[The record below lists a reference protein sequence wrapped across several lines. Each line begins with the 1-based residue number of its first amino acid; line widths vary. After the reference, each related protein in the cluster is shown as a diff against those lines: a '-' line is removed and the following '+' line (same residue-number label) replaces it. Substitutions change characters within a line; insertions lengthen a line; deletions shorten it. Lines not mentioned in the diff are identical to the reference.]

1 MVKKLLTK
9 TRSSLRKVHYKRQAN
24 FYFACVGL
32 ILIGLIY
39 YSTTHYFELTDK
51 KTIIDESTH
60 AMSGLSENLDEVAG
74 EYESLKETHNIIKE
88 TVSKEVEVVFPGS
101 EKYTE
106 LTRDLDAYFKS
117 RNQTD
122 NPLVATNL
130 QYGSPKVSEDGN
142 YYILPLSMTIS
153 SSEGNFYDFLNY
165 VDKSG
170 TLSSKTRIMDVTSI
184 KINFRD
190 PTGKQ
195 KKGGEEIN
203 FNVQLNAYYQK
214 LD

>member
-9 TRSSLRKVHYKRQAN
+9 TRSALRKVHYKRQAN
-24 FYFACVGL
+24 FYFACTGL
-32 ILIGLIY
+32 LLIGLIY
-39 YSTTHYFELTDK
+39 YATTNYFELTDK
-51 KTIIDESTH
+51 KTIINESTH
-60 AMSGLSENLDEVAG
+60 AMRGLTESLDDVAG
-74 EYESLKETHNIIKE
+74 EYESLKETHNLIKE
-88 TVSKEVEVVFPGS
+88 TVSKEVGDVFPAM
-101 EKYTE
+101 ENYTE
-106 LTRDLDAYFKS
+106 LTRDLDEYFKTKS
-117 RNQTD
+117 QTD

-142 YYILPLSMTIS
+142 YYVLPLSMTIS
-153 SSEGNFYDFLNY
+153 SSEENFYDFLSY

-170 TLSSKTRIMDVTSI
+170 ALSSKTRIMDITSI